1 MVEVSLL
8 SELRSV
14 QRLARQVARPIE
26 ATKNLPQG
34 RVVYLTEIIAR
45 GQVPLCDVG
54 GVRRA
59 IHHDVIPGLVLGWAT
74 EGHLFIPLLG
84 QTELGVHGV
93 DHATVTNLDVIDDL
107 ADVELRGLHGRIL
120 VTSRSRWLGRLWTD
134 LRLGFQ
140 RRFARPTTLR
150 CLSVRDEDLVA
161 AIDLL

>member
-34 RVVYLTEIIAR
+34 RVVDLTEIIAR

-54 GVRRA
+54 GVRRT
-59 IHHDVIPGLVLGWAT
+59 IHHDVIPGLVPGWTT

-107 ADVELRGLHGRIL
+107 ADEELRGLHGRIL
-120 VTSRSRWLGRLWTD
+120 VTSGSHWLGRL
-134 LRLGFQ
+134 
-140 RRFARPTTLR
+140 
-150 CLSVRDEDLVA
+150 
-161 AIDLL
+161 